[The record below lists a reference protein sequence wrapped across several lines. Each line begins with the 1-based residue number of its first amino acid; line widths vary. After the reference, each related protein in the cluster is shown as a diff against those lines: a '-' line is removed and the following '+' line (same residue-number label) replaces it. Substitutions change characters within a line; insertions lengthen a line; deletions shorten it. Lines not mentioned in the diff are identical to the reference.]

1 MTKGQVNLKRIKK
14 KKTKTLSLCYA
25 ASGSFYKLIS
35 RSEVDF

>member
-14 KKTKTLSLCYA
+14 KKKTLSLCYA